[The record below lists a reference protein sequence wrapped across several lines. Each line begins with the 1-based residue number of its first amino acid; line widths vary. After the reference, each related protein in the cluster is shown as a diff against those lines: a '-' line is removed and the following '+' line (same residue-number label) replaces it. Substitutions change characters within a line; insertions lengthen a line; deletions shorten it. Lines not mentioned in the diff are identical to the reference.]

1 MQRAQT
7 TISVVW
13 APSKFFLFVFINLQL
28 TFLLCFRFYSSGND
42 GRRSDTTH
50 GHPIPSS
57 PFGRDVRVER
67 RALPQPPT
75 VMNNAPPAPAP
86 RAAARRVDH
95 GWNDHENRGGR
106 ETTTTG
112 GEPDATTTTTRPQ
125 PHEHLLVGWMM
136 GGMVTLEGERG
147 GSQVQIGRRRR
158 MAQHPHAYEPL
169 LIGWIACRL
178 DDNDDA

>member
-1 MQRAQT
+1 M
-7 TISVVW
+7 S
-13 APSKFFLFVFINLQL
+13 
-28 TFLLCFRFYSSGND
+28 LCFRFYSSGND

-50 GHPIPSS
+50 GRPIPSS

-75 VMNNAPPAPAP
+75 VMNDAPPAPAP

-147 GSQVQIGRRRR
+147 RWRREGRTAREQQDHTMPPPR
-158 MAQHPHAYEPL
+158 APAHGVDCGGLQ
-169 LIGWIACRL
+169 
-178 DDNDDA
+178 